1 MQTYIKNRSG
11 YQKGGYREVFDV
23 ETGETKLEVFIKSKL
38 KVYRVVT
45 VDRPWI
51 EREEFCASKLEFT
64 VMKDDTVSF
73 NQGDA
78 VSVKYDGEDMFLG
91 YVFYKKRD
99 KDKLIKVVCYD
110 QLRYMKNRRTY
121 TRGKMRLDEVVNKI
135 ADDYALRKGEIEKCS
150 VTVGAVAAENVS
162 LIDVV
167 KKACSDVRSKSG
179 ERYILFD
186 KCGELCLKNE
196 NSMVL
201 DVVLDDT
208 QAENYEYTDTIDNE
222 VYNIVEVYSDKKK
235 YNTRYLGVA
244 SDKETMDMWGTL
256 ILSKKATDA
265 GNEKSEAEKLLSEY
279 NRINREIVIKNVDG
293 NPGFFPGSRVYVVFT
308 MGDVEL
314 DGYMRIKKAVHV
326 FENNVYRC
334 DVYLDG
340 SELG

>member
-11 YQKGGYREVFDV
+11 YQKSSYREVFDV
-23 ETGETKLEVFIKSKL
+23 QSGEVKLEVFIKSKL

-45 VDRPWI
+45 VGRLLI

-64 VMKDDTVSF
+64 VKKDDTVSF

-78 VSVKYDGEDMFLG
+78 VSVKYDGEDMFFG

-99 KDKLIKVVCYD
+99 KDELIRVVCYD

-121 TRGKMRLDEVVNKI
+121 TRGRMRLDEIVNKI
-135 ADDYALRKGEIEKCS
+135 ADDYALRKGEIDRCD
-150 VTVGAVAAENVS
+150 VTLGPVAAENVS

-167 KKACSDVRSKSG
+167 KKACKDVKSKSG

-186 KCGELCLKNE
+186 KCGQLCLKNE
-196 NSMVL
+196 SSMVL

-208 QAENYEYTDTIDNE
+208 QAENYEYTDTIDNG
-222 VYNIVEVYSDKKK
+222 VYNMVEVYSDKKK

-244 SDKETMDMWGTL
+244 SDKGTMDMWGTL
-256 ILSKKATDA
+256 ILSKKATEP
-265 GNEKSEAEKLLSEY
+265 GMEKSEAETLLREY

-293 NPGFFPGSRVYVVFT
+293 NGEFFPGSYVYVVFT
-308 MGDVEL
+308 MGDLAL

-340 SELG
+340 SEIE